1 METDTNDRVD
11 ACVYF
16 CFILDSFGDLQES
29 VIGEI
34 IMCAAQSE
42 YFEIMG
48 NIGFM
53 IEKKLIEEKKDPK
66 SGETIYSLLDEGK
79 RLAND
84 LGSHISAFLKEETLE
99 TGNELLKRNKRERS
113 IKCDISSDPKKNRY
127 DLNIKFLNEMNGD
140 TILEMKMYAPT
151 RKKAEE
157 MRDRFL
163 SKPSFIITRIMNMFL
178 KDDFFMYD
186 KITPEENI

>member
-1 METDTNDRVD
+1 MEKDTNERID

-16 CFILDSFGDLQES
+16 CFILDNFGDLAES

-34 IMCAAQSE
+34 ILSAAQSD
-42 YFEIMG
+42 YFEVMG
-48 NIGFM
+48 NVGFM
-53 IEKKLIEEKKDPK
+53 LEKRLIEEKKDPK
-66 SGETIYSLLDEGK
+66 TGETIYTLLEEGR

-84 LGSHISAFLKEETLE
+84 LGSHISPFLKEETLQ
-99 TGNELLKRNKRERS
+99 TGKELLKRNKRERS
-113 IKCDISSDPKKNRY
+113 IRCDISSDTNKNRY
-127 DLNIKFLNEMNGD
+127 DLNIRFLNEMNGD

-178 KDDFFMYD
+178 KDDFFMFD
-186 KITPEENI
+186 RLPEDNI